1 MDYGDIDDEN
11 DYGYYADEYYSGE
24 DFDPYEYTADVEE
37 HRTLQDEFGAYERAA
52 PLMQDPWLEKFQNAC
67 ENEWKEFRLPE
78 NIIIALKQGGS
89 DFVKTLNPL
98 ALSVAYWM
106 LYDVS
111 GTIPKLVSRKTQYS
125 INPKILEK
133 VKQVE
138 SKKRISPASLMR
150 YVRFWWDYFGVNIID
165 VPKEKKDL
173 GEDIP
178 EDEQYWHIGN
188 DEGSDYDTDDELE
201 TKTDEPHGDD
211 FDSER
216 GFVRLEPDSFTGEQI
231 VNIKNLETKDEETD
245 DSDFEP
251 IE

>member
-1 MDYGDIDDEN
+1 MDYGDLNDEN
-11 DYGYYADEYYSGE
+11 DYGYYTDEYYPEE

-37 HRTLQDEFGAYERAA
+37 DRTLRDEFGAHERAQA
-52 PLMQDPWLEKFQNAC
+52 PLSQDPWLEKFQNAC
-67 ENEWKEFRLPE
+67 ENEWKEFLLPE
-78 NIIIALKQGGS
+78 DIIIDLRQGGR

-111 GTIPKLVSRKTQYS
+111 GRYPKLITRKTQYS
-125 INPKILEK
+125 INPEILEK

-150 YVRFWWDYFGVNIID
+150 YVRFWWDYFGVNI
-165 VPKEKKDL
+165 PEEKKDSD
-173 GEDIP
+173 EDIP
-178 EDEQYWHIGN
+178 EDEQYWRIVDS
-188 DEGSDYDTDDELE
+188 DEGGSFSDDELE

-216 GFVRLEPDSFTGEQI
+216 EFDRLDSGSFEQI
-231 VNIKNLETKDEETD
+231 VNIKNLETKDEEPD
-245 DSDFEP
+245 DNDFEP